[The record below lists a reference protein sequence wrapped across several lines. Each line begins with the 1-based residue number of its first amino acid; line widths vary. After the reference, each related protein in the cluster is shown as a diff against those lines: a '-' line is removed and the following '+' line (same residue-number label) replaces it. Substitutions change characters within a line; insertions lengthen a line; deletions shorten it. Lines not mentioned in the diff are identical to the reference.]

1 MKPFEA
7 KNGFVVYDESDI
19 AFREYAIREI
29 STRLYNALRDLN
41 SAWRFHRVETP
52 LLIPSEAVSKEYD
65 ESYYFKTGEGLAL
78 RPETTWGSYEML
90 RQKLRSHDSKLPLCV
105 WQAGKSFRNEQ
116 DKTFK
121 NIRFKEF
128 YQLEFQ
134 CAYAEGSKADYF
146 QCVLD
151 VTKQSI
157 GSLVGQV
164 AHADSDR
171 VPSYSEKTIDI
182 MSLHSVEPESSSD
195 IKTYQTLELV
205 SISKRKDFDHPV
217 VEVAIGLDRLLYAR
231 SDG

>member
-65 ESYYFKTGEGLAL
+65 ENYYFKTGEDLAL
-78 RPETTWGSYEML
+78 RPETTWCSYEML

-134 CAYAEGSKADYF
+134 CAYAEGSKANYLDCLYSTTHN
-146 QCVLD
+146 VLEAL
-151 VTKQSI
+151 VPHR
-157 GSLVGQV
+157 SLEGNV
-164 AHADSDR
+164 SDR
-171 VPSYSEKTIDI
+171 IPSYSEETLDI
-182 MSLHSVEPESSSD
+182 EDRTEGRV
-195 IKTYQTLELV
+195 IELA
-205 SISKRKDFDHPV
+205 SISKRTDFDHPV

-231 SDG
+231 RDD